1 MTDDRSARRAFT
13 LVEIL
18 ISLTLLA
25 SLFVLL
31 GGLLSGMSKVA
42 RLAEDDSLR
51 DREINFC
58 FDLMRKELGEMIL
71 DRKRL
76 DYDLI
81 SGDGFFSYTTTRPE
95 LLVRNSI
102 PGGPRRVEW
111 RYDAAAKTVVRRASM
126 LAAGSSREGGTPVV
140 TSFLE
145 GLAAFEVY
153 HFDGVQWLRMAGI
166 SEPVPATLAIA
177 VRLVFAS
184 SNDSAEQRIYESA
197 FILPNETFYEK

>member
-42 RLAEDDSLR
+42 
-51 DREINFC
+51 
-58 FDLMRKELGEMIL
+58 
-71 DRKRL
+71 
-76 DYDLI
+76 
-81 SGDGFFSYTTTRPE
+81 TTTRPE

-153 HFDGVQWLRMAGI
+153 HFDGVQWLRMTGI